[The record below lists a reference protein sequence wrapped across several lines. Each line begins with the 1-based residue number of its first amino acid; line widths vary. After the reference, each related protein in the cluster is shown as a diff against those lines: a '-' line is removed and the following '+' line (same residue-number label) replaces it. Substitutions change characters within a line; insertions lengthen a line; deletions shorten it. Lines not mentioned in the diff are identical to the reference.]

1 MSGASLENRVGTAL
15 NETRVLDLH
24 THLFAP
30 GFDTASGGPPARFLL
45 SGIDEL
51 LTYHYL
57 QAEFFRVRPE
67 TDPARFLALPTRDQ
81 ADAIW
86 RALFLGRTPMS
97 EACRGVIT
105 TLASLGLEPDATSL
119 DGYRSWFA
127 GRDRSAHVDH
137 VMSVSGVDRI
147 VMTNEVFDPVE
158 HGLWM
163 QNPGALRDPRFAAVL
178 RVDTLLSDPAGACDA
193 LNAWGYAVEAGLGTE
208 SIGEIRRFLREW
220 IARTGAV
227 YVAASLPPEF
237 SYGTDTDAIGWRSRV
252 IGEALLPEL
261 AEHGLAWAMMIGS
274 RRGVNPRLGQ
284 AGDSLGPA
292 DIPSVER
299 LCAAFPSN
307 RFLVTVLS
315 RESQH
320 ALAVAARKFANL
332 TPFGC
337 WWFVN
342 TPSLISEITTMRLEL
357 LGTSF
362 IPQHSDARVL
372 EQLIYKWDHSRRCIA
387 GALAAQYEW
396 LESAGLRV
404 TDGMIRADAERLLR
418 GNTTA
423 AIKRDGAADRAGV
436 HK

>member
-1 MSGASLENRVGTAL
+1 MSSECLKGRVGAIVG
-15 NETRVLDLH
+15 EARVLDLH

-30 GFDTASGGPPARFLL
+30 GFDAALGETPRRFLL
-45 SGIDEL
+45 SGIDSL

-57 QAEFFRVRPE
+57 QAEFFRVAPE
-67 TDPARFLALPTRDQ
+67 TDPVRFLAQPQREQ

-86 RALFLGRTPMS
+86 RALFLERTPLS

-105 TLASLGLEPDATSL
+105 TLTGLGLAPDERSL

-127 GRDRSAHVDH
+127 ARDLSGHVDR
-137 VMSVSGVDRI
+137 VMELAGVDRI

-163 QNPGALRDPRFAAVL
+163 ENAEALRDPRFSAVL
-178 RVDTLLSDPAGACDA
+178 RIDTLLCDQDGACGA
-193 LNAWGYAVEAGLGTE
+193 LNAWGYAVDGGLGGE
-208 SIGEIRRFLREW
+208 SLGEIRRFLRDW

-227 YVAASLPPEF
+227 YVASSLPPEF
-237 SYGTDTDAIGWRSRV
+237 TFGVDTDKSCWRERV

-261 AEHGLAWAMMIGS
+261 AEQGLAWAMMIGS

-299 LCAAFPSN
+299 LCAAFPGN
-307 RFLVTVLS
+307 RFLVTVLG

-342 TPSLISEITTMRLEL
+342 TPSLITEITAMRLEL

-387 GALAAQYEW
+387 RALADQYLG
-396 LESAGLRV
+396 LESAGLTV
-404 TDGMIRADAERLLR
+404 TDGMIRADVERLLH
-418 GNTTA
+418 GNVAA
-423 AIKRDGAADRAGV
+423 AIGRV
-436 HK
+436 S